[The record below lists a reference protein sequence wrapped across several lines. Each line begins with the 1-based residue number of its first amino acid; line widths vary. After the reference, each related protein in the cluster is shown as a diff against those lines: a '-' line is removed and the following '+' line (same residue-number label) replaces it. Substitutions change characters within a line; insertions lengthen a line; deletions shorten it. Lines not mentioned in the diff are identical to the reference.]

1 MMRTLGFSA
10 SSGLFVERGALSCVG
25 IAIWWSVNG
34 VRLVL
39 AKGTGAGDFGVGT
52 IGVGGGIRRASS
64 CICRG

>member
-1 MMRTLGFSA
+1 MGSFCR
-10 SSGLFVERGALSCVG
+10 ERGFELCGDCELV
-25 IAIWWSVNG
+25 ICE
-34 VRLVL
+34 LVL